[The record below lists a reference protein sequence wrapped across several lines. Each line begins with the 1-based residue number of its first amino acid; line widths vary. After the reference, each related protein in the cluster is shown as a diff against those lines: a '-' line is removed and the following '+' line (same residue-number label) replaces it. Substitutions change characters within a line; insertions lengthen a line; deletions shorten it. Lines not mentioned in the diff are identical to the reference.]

1 MARKLIE
8 TTDYSYVG
16 RDETQNFVRVPL
28 LPFTDDEQ
36 LAGSTT
42 GTVQDGKVSTPPP
55 ITYTAREQA
64 FRIDIKGLRPSTP
77 HHMYF
82 ERLLVASSKIKP
94 VGGSVGDSLISGA
107 DGTLAF
113 DFFYSADIPQGT
125 SPSEIEQ
132 YAKSLLA
139 GTKEVVVTNIN
150 QANLPTDYALA
161 SSSYFT
167 GYIVV
172 SVHGNYSTPAAID
185 HGGAGPG
192 TGPGSGG
199 PGDN

>member
-1 MARKLIE
+1 MARKLLE
-8 TTDYSYVG
+8 TTDYAQIIKATEFS
-16 RDETQNFVRVPL
+16 ETRVAT

-36 LAGSTT
+36 LAGSTI
-42 GTVQDGKVSTPPP
+42 GTVLEGKVSVPPP
-55 ITYTAREQA
+55 VTYTAREQA

-77 HHMYF
+77 HYLYF

-94 VGGSVGDSLISGA
+94 VGGNLGDSLVSSA
-107 DGTLAF
+107 DGTLVF

-125 SPSEIEQ
+125 SPSEMLQ
-132 YAKSLLA
+132 YARSLLA
-139 GTKEVVVTNIN
+139 GTKEVVITNIN
-150 QANLPTDYALA
+150 QANLPADYALA
-161 SSSYFT
+161 SSSYFA

-172 SVHGNYSTPAAID
+172 SVHGSDSIPAAVD